1 MCFSERASI
10 VSFFFGI
17 IGSLLLISLGGVNNK
32 IIGYYFVYISFM
44 QIIDFLLWRHQV
56 CDDYNRMISLLGM
69 FLNNS
74 QPIVLGMIILLFNP
88 KHQNII
94 LSFMLLYLC
103 FVIPYS
109 LPFVTNKKLQCTL
122 KGKENHLLWNWNL
135 LKYSLI
141 MYFIYLVTVSGLFT
155 YGLTNFKIGLF
166 IAFIAVITY
175 VSSLF
180 IYTQKYVGTIWCYYA
195 VFLPILSYLIQYY
208 KFLKKI

>member
-56 CDDYNRMISLLGM
+56 CDDYNRMISMLGM
-69 FLNNS
+69 LLNNS

-103 FVIPYS
+103 VVIPYS
-109 LPFVTNKKLQCTL
+109 LPFVTDKKLQCTL
-122 KGKENHLLWNWNL
+122 KGKENHLIWNWNL

-141 MYFIYLVTVSGLFT
+141 MYFIYLVTVCGLFT

-166 IAFIAVITY
+166 ISFIAVITY

-180 IYTQKYVGTIWCYYA
+180 IYTQKYIGTIWCYYA

-208 KFLKKI
+208 KIIKL

>member
-32 IIGYYFVYISFM
+32 IIGYYFIYISFM

-56 CDDYNRMISLLGM
+56 CDDYNRIISFLGM
-69 FLNNS
+69 LLNNS

-88 KHQNII
+88 IHQNII
-94 LSFMLLYLC
+94 LTLMLLYLC

-122 KGKENHLLWNWNL
+122 KGKENHLVWNWNL
-135 LKYSLI
+135 LKYSTMI
-141 MYFIYLVTVSGLFT
+141 YFIYLLTVCGLFI
-155 YGLTNFKIGLF
+155 YGLTNFKIGF
-166 IAFIAVITY
+166 FVAFIAIITY
-175 VSSLF
+175 VTSLF
-180 IYTQKYVGTIWCYYA
+180 IYTPKYVGTIWCYYA

-208 KFLKKI
+208 KIIKL

>member
-10 VSFFFGI
+10 ISFFVGI
-17 IGSLLLISLGGVNNK
+17 IGSLLLISLGSVNNK

-69 FLNNS
+69 LLNNS

-103 FVIPYS
+103 VAIPYS
-109 LPFVTNKKLQCTL
+109 IPFVTDKKLQCTL
-122 KGKENHLLWNWNL
+122 KGKENHLIWNWNL
-135 LKYSLI
+135 LKDNVI
-141 MYFIYLVTVSGLFT
+141 MYSIYLFVVCGMLIYGVTN
-155 YGLTNFKIGLF
+155 YKIGLLF
-166 IAFIAVITY
+166 AMIAIITFL
-175 VSSLF
+175 SSLF
-180 IYTQKYVGTIWCYYA
+180 IYTTKYVGTIWCYYA
-195 VFLPILSYLIQYY
+195 VFLPIILYLGQYY
-208 KFLKKI
+208 KIIKL